1 MYHKY
6 QMDSLTLNGGLTD
19 KSSMYLSSGHNS
31 SNDVILCLNLP
42 DTNSKDSTYL
52 KQRYTLFTAS

>member
-6 QMDSLTLNGGLTD
+6 AMDTLTLNGGF
-19 KSSMYLSSGHNS
+19 KNSSAYLSSGHNS

-42 DTNSKDSTYL
+42 DTNELDSTFL
-52 KQRYTLFTAS
+52 KQRYTLFNAS